1 MCPVSRTNNSEEI
14 PVVIPDNYYEETSA
28 YELSKVDPDWSLK
41 LNRNLAANCRNISD
55 EVFPGIHLGDRW
67 KFNMTSSNYTNNQ
80 EPTLWSTYHDIKA
93 VLEAP
98 AIEKRQVQVLVDDS
112 NRIVDMTLIQ
122 PNLYIGDELVFY
134 KPLLEVNCND
144 TTQYT
149 AIHSSCVI
157 NVVAALSLHL
167 PKHRTTKVL
176 TLLYWQLLH

>member
-122 PNLYIGDELVFY
+122 PNLYIGDELVFNI
-134 KPLLEVNCND
+134 PLLHGGLESAKSEHFARGGEHFVMSLWLR
-144 TTQYT
+144 
-149 AIHSSCVI
+149 ISSTPDRI
-157 NVVAALSLHL
+157 LKN
-167 PKHRTTKVL
+167 
-176 TLLYWQLLH
+176 